1 MTATN
6 AQPKIIVLC
15 RFQKSAKDIADLIRY
30 MATREGV
37 EKLPN
42 TKKYKIAT
50 QSQHDLILS
59 VVKHFPQ
66 SKKFLEYDD
75 YYAMPTRENANE
87 FLDAVAERYAD
98 RADELK
104 GLVSY
109 ISNRPGVEKIGSHGL
124 FTQFDMPIDLDTV
137 AERVANHDGI
147 IWTEVVS
154 LRREDAERLHFNNA
168 EAWKNLVRRNIN
180 EIAKAHRI
188 KIEDIEWYGAFHNTT
203 HHPHIHLIILSKGQE
218 GFLSEKGIKE
228 MRRAFGQDI
237 FRDEQYKLA
246 TIETGYRN
254 QLKEQLADLLQQ
266 LRTRQSIPNADYYLF
281 LLRKIQEEVEQ
292 QKGKKLYG
300 YLPRKVKKLVDFAL
314 HEFAKD
320 GDLSEIYLK
329 WNEVNREKLSLY
341 YDTKDKPDVP
351 IEKNPELRS
360 LKNILIRTALSMNF
374 NAQTTVN
381 TARLGFLFSMLAKQI
396 VNSAG
401 KRLDELNKMMPL
413 PDNKERDKIREKKL
427 AHGLKEGADSN
438 GINEEVYDSQAA
450 EGILSM
456 LDYLISLGNQNSSQD
471 TQEEPVSSENEY
483 DFDNAYAEYLN
494 DTDDGLYE
502 DDTDDEDEYY
512 GMSM

>member
-1 MTATN
+1 MA
-6 AQPKIIVLC
+6 KIIVSC

-37 EKLPN
+37 EKLPD
-42 TKKYKIAT
+42 TKKYNLSSSK
-50 QSQHDLILS
+50 QDDLILS

-66 SKKFLEYDD
+66 SKKFLEYED
-75 YYAMPTRENANE
+75 YFAMPTRENANE

-109 ISNRPGVEKIGSHGL
+109 ISNRPGVEKLGRHGL
-124 FTQFDMPIDLDTV
+124 FTQFDIPLDLDTV
-137 AERVANHDGI
+137 SESVANHDGV

-168 EAWKNLVRRNIN
+168 AAWRNLVRRNMN

-188 KIEDIEWYGAFHNTT
+188 KVEDLEWYGAFHNTT
-203 HHPHIHLIILSKGQE
+203 HHPHVHLIIFSKGQE

-228 MRRAFGQDI
+228 LRRAFGQDI
-237 FRDEQYKLA
+237 FRNEQYKLA
-246 TIETGYRN
+246 IIETGYRN

-266 LRTRQSIPNADYYLF
+266 LQTRQAIPNADYYLF
-281 LLRKIQEEVEQ
+281 LLRKIRYEVQQ

-320 GDLSEIYLK
+320 GDLSEIYSK

-360 LKNILIRTALSMNF
+360 LKNMLIRTALSMNF
-374 NAQTTVN
+374 DAQMTVN
-381 TARLGFLFSMLAKQI
+381 NARIGFLFSMLAKQI

-413 PDNKERDKIREKKL
+413 TDSKERDKIRDKKL
-427 AHGLKEGADSN
+427 AHGLKEGADSSVV
-438 GINEEVYDSQAA
+438 NEEVYDSQAT
-450 EGILSM
+450 EGILTM
-456 LDYLISLGNQNSSQD
+456 LDYLISLGNQDSAQD
-471 TQEEPVSSENEY
+471 AEEESVSTEDKF
-483 DFDNAYAEYLN
+483 DFDNAYAEYLKK
-494 DTDDGLYE
+494 DDDSC
-502 DDTDDEDEYY
+502 DDNVDDEDEEDYF
-512 GMSM
+512 GLSM

>member
-1 MTATN
+1 MA
-6 AQPKIIVLC
+6 KIIVSC

-30 MATREGV
+30 MAAREGV

-42 TKKYKIAT
+42 TKRYKIAT
-50 QSQHDLILS
+50 QNQHDLILF

-66 SKKFLEYDD
+66 SKKFLEYEDF
-75 YYAMPTRENANE
+75 YAMPTRENANE

-98 RADELK
+98 RVDELK

-109 ISNRPGVEKIGSHGL
+109 ISNRPGVEKLGSHGL

-137 AERVANHDGI
+137 AERVANHDGV

-168 EAWKNLVRRNIN
+168 KAWKNLVRRNIN

-188 KIEDIEWYGAFHNTT
+188 KVEDLEWYGAFHNTT
-203 HHPHIHLIILSKGQE
+203 HHPHIHLVIFSKGQE

-228 MRRAFGQDI
+228 LRRAFGQDI

-254 QLKEQLADLLQQ
+254 ELKEQLADLLQQ
-266 LRTRQSIPNADYYLF
+266 IQMRQLLPNADYYLF
-281 LLRKIQEEVEQ
+281 LLRKIKDELQQ

-300 YLPRKVKKLVDFAL
+300 YLPRKVKRLVDFTL
-314 HEFAKD
+314 REFAKD
-320 GDLSEIYLK
+320 DVLSEIYSK

-360 LKNILIRTALSMNF
+360 LKNMLIKTAASMNF
-374 NAQTTVN
+374 NAPVAVN
-381 TARLGFLFSMLAKQI
+381 TARIGFLFSMLAKQI

-401 KRLDELNKMMPL
+401 KRLDEFNKMMPL
-413 PDNKERDKIREKKL
+413 TDSKEREKIRDKKL
-427 AHGLKEGADSN
+427 AHGQKEGSDSN
-438 GINEEVYDSQAA
+438 GIDEEVYDSQAA
-450 EGILSM
+450 EGILTM
-456 LDYLISLGNQNSSQD
+456 LDYLISLGSQESEQTTEED
-471 TQEEPVSSENEY
+471 TLPEENF

-494 DTDDGLYE
+494 DE
-502 DDTDDEDEYY
+502 DDSYDDEFDDEDEEEHF
-512 GMSM
+512 GLSL

>member
-1 MTATN
+1 MS
-6 AQPKIIVLC
+6 KIIVSC

-37 EKLPN
+37 EKLPSGE
-42 TKKYKIAT
+42 KYNIAT
-50 QSQHDLILS
+50 QKQHDRILS

>member
-1 MTATN
+1 MA
-6 AQPKIIVLC
+6 KIIVSC
-15 RFQKSAKDIADLIRY
+15 RFQKSAKDMADLIRY

-42 TKKYKIAT
+42 GQKYNIA
-50 QSQHDLILS
+50 SSKQHDLILS

-66 SKKFLEYDD
+66 SKKFLEYYD
-75 YYAMPTRENANE
+75 YYAMPTKENANE

-109 ISNRPGVEKIGSHGL
+109 ISNRPGVEKLGSHGL
-124 FTQFDMPIDLDTV
+124 FTQFDVPIDLDTV
-137 AERVANHDGI
+137 AERVANHDGV

-188 KIEDIEWYGAFHNTT
+188 KVEDLEWYGAFHNTT
-203 HHPHIHLIILSKGQE
+203 HHPHIHLLIFSKGQE

-228 MRRAFGQDI
+228 LRRAFGQDI

-254 QLKEQLADLLQQ
+254 ELKDNLADLLQQ
-266 LRTRQSIPNADYYLF
+266 IQMRQSLPNADYYLF
-281 LLRKIQEEVEQ
+281 LLRKIKDELQQ

-300 YLPRKVKKLVDFAL
+300 YLPRKLKRLVDFAL

-320 GDLSEIYLK
+320 SDLAEIYSK

-360 LKNILIRTALSMNF
+360 LKNMLIRTALSMNF
-374 NAQTTVN
+374 NAPVVVN
-381 TARLGFLFSMLAKQI
+381 TARIGFLFSMLAKQI
-396 VNSAG
+396 VDSAS
-401 KRLDELNKMMPL
+401 KRLDELNKKMPKS
-413 PDNKERDKIREKKL
+413 DSKERSKIREKKL
-427 AHGLKEGADSN
+427 AHGQKEGAD
-438 GINEEVYDSQAA
+438 GYGTDDEVYDSQAA
-450 EGILSM
+450 EGILTM
-456 LDYLISLGNQNSSQD
+456 LDYFISLGDQESEQDNEEQN
-471 TQEEPVSSENEY
+471 TQTADEFN
-483 DFDNAYAEYLN
+483 FDNAYAEYLN
-494 DTDDGLYE
+494 DGDDGYDGE
-502 DDTDDEDEYY
+502 DEDEYFGLY
-512 GMSM
+512 M

>member
-1 MTATN
+1 MA
-6 AQPKIIVLC
+6 KIIVSC
-15 RFQKSAKDIADLIRY
+15 RFQKSAKDMADLIRY

-37 EKLPN
+37 EKLPSGE
-42 TKKYKIAT
+42 KYNIAT
-50 QSQHDLILS
+50 QKQHDLILS

-300 YLPRKVKKLVDFAL
+300 YLPRKTKKLVDFAL

-320 GDLSEIYLK
+320 GDLSEIYSK

>member
-1 MTATN
+1 MA
-6 AQPKIIVLC
+6 KIIVSC

-37 EKLPN
+37 EKLPD
-42 TKKYKIAT
+42 TKKYNLSSSK
-50 QSQHDLILS
+50 QDDLILS

-66 SKKFLEYDD
+66 SKKFLEYED

-109 ISNRPGVEKIGSHGL
+109 ISNRPGVEKLGSHGL

-137 AERVANHDGI
+137 AERVATHDGV

-168 EAWKNLVRRNIN
+168 EAWKNLVRRNMN

-188 KIEDIEWYGAFHNTT
+188 KVEDLEWYGAFHNTT
-203 HHPHIHLIILSKGQE
+203 HHPHIHLIIFSKGQE

-228 MRRAFGQDI
+228 LRRAFGQDI
-237 FRDEQYKLA
+237 FRNEQYKLA
-246 TIETGYRN
+246 TIETDYRN
-254 QLKEQLADLLQQ
+254 QLKEQLAELLQQ
-266 LRTRQSIPNADYYLF
+266 LQTRQSIPNADYYLF
-281 LLRKIQEEVEQ
+281 LLRKIKDELQQ

-300 YLPRKVKKLVDFAL
+300 YLPRKMKRLVDFAL
-314 HEFAKD
+314 REFAKD
-320 GDLSEIYLK
+320 GELAEIYEK

-360 LKNILIRTALSMNF
+360 LKNMLIRTALSMNF
-374 NAQTTVN
+374 NAPVAVN

-401 KRLDELNKMMPL
+401 KRLDELNKMMPKS
-413 PDNKERDKIREKKL
+413 DSKEQDKIRAKKQ
-427 AHGLKEGADSN
+427 ANGQKEGADGN
-438 GINEEVYDSQAA
+438 GIDDEAYDSQAP
-450 EGILSM
+450 EGILTM
-456 LDYLISLGNQNSSQD
+456 LDYLISLGDHNSVQVTEEQNLQ
-471 TQEEPVSSENEY
+471 TEY
-483 DFDNAYAEYLN
+483 DFDFDTAYAEYL
-494 DTDDGLYE
+494 DE
-502 DDTDDEDEYY
+502 DDYDEDDDLDEDNEHF
-512 GMSM
+512 GLSL

>member
-1 MTATN
+1 MA
-6 AQPKIIVLC
+6 KIIVSC
-15 RFQKSAKDIADLIRY
+15 RFQKSAKDMADLIRY

-37 EKLPN
+37 EKLPSGQ
-42 TKKYKIAT
+42 KYNLAT
-50 QSQHDLILS
+50 SKQHDLILS

-75 YYAMPTRENANE
+75 FYAMPTRENANK

-109 ISNRPGVEKIGSHGL
+109 ISIRPGVEKLDSHGL

-137 AERVANHDGI
+137 AERVANHDGV

-168 EAWKNLVRRNIN
+168 EAWKNLVRRNMN

-188 KIEDIEWYGAFHNTT
+188 KVEDLEWYGAFHNTT
-203 HHPHIHLIILSKGQE
+203 HHPHIHLVIFSKGQE

-228 MRRAFGQDI
+228 LRRTFGRDI

-254 QLKEQLADLLQQ
+254 HLKEQLADLLQQ
-266 LRTRQSIPNADYYLF
+266 LQTRQSVPNADYYLF
-281 LLRKIQEEVEQ
+281 LLRKIRDEVQQ
-292 QKGKKLYG
+292 QKGKKRYG
-300 YLPRKVKKLVDFAL
+300 YLPRKTKKLVDFAL
-314 HEFAKD
+314 HEFAKY
-320 GDLSEIYLK
+320 GDLSEIYSK

-360 LKNILIRTALSMNF
+360 LKNILIRTALSKNF

-381 TARLGFLFSMLAKQI
+381 TARIGFLFSMLAKQI
-396 VNSAG
+396 VSSTG

-413 PDNKERDKIREKKL
+413 TDSKEQDKIRDKKL
-427 AHGLKEGADSN
+427 AHGLKEGADSS

-450 EGILSM
+450 EGILTM
-456 LDYLISLGNQNSSQD
+456 LDYLISLGNQDSTQD
-471 TQEEPVSSENEY
+471 AEEESVSTEDEY
-483 DFDNAYAEYLN
+483 VFDNAYAEYLN
-494 DTDDGLYE
+494 DTDDSLYE

>member
-1 MTATN
+1 MA
-6 AQPKIIVLC
+6 KIIVSC
-15 RFQKSAKDIADLIRY
+15 RFQKSAKDMADLIRY

-42 TKKYKIAT
+42 GQKYNIA
-50 QSQHDLILS
+50 SSKQHDLILS

-66 SKKFLEYDD
+66 SKKFLEYYD
-75 YYAMPTRENANE
+75 YYAMPTKENANE

-109 ISNRPGVEKIGSHGL
+109 ISNRPGVEKLGSHGL
-124 FTQFDMPIDLDTV
+124 FTQFDVPIDLDTV
-137 AERVANHDGI
+137 AERGADHDGV

-188 KIEDIEWYGAFHNTT
+188 KVEDLEWYGAFHNTT
-203 HHPHIHLIILSKGQE
+203 HHPHIHLLIFSKGQE

-228 MRRAFGQDI
+228 LRRAFGQDI

-254 QLKEQLADLLQQ
+254 ELKDNLADLLQQ
-266 LRTRQSIPNADYYLF
+266 IQMRQSLPNADYYLF
-281 LLRKIQEEVEQ
+281 LLRKIKDELQQ

-300 YLPRKVKKLVDFAL
+300 YLPRKLKRLVDFAL

-320 GDLSEIYLK
+320 SELAEIYSK

-360 LKNILIRTALSMNF
+360 LKNLLIRTALGMNF
-374 NAQTTVN
+374 NAQMNVN
-381 TARLGFLFSMLAKQI
+381 TSRLGFLFSMLAKEI

-401 KRLDELNKMMPL
+401 RRLDELNKMMPL
-413 PDNKERDKIREKKL
+413 TDSKERAKIREKKL
-427 AHGLKEGADSN
+427 AHGQKEGADGN
-438 GINEEVYDSQAA
+438 GTDDDVYDSQAA
-450 EGILSM
+450 EGILTM
-456 LDYLISLGNQNSSQD
+456 LDYLISLGD
-471 TQEEPVSSENEY
+471 QESEQVTEENTLSEESY
-483 DFDNAYAEYLN
+483 DFDNAYAEYL
-494 DTDDGLYE
+494 DDVDEGY
-502 DDTDDEDEYY
+502 DDDLDDEDEEYF
-512 GMSM
+512 GLSM

>member
-1 MTATN
+1 MS
-6 AQPKIIVLC
+6 KIIVSC

-37 EKLPN
+37 EKLQD

-50 QSQHDLILS
+50 SSQHDLILS

-66 SKKFLEYDD
+66 SKKFLEYEDF
-75 YYAMPTRENANE
+75 YAMPTRENAKE

-104 GLVSY
+104 GLVNY
-109 ISNRPGVEKIGSHGL
+109 ISNRPGVEKLGSHGL

-137 AERVANHDGI
+137 ADRVANHDGV

-168 EAWKNLVRRNIN
+168 EAWKNLVRRNMN

-188 KIEDIEWYGAFHNTT
+188 KVEDLEWYGAFHNTT
-203 HHPHIHLIILSKGQE
+203 HHPHIHLIIFSKGQE

-228 MRRAFGQDI
+228 LRRAFGQDI

-254 QLKEQLADLLQQ
+254 QLKEQLADQLQKIQ
-266 LRTRQSIPNADYYLF
+266 KRQSIPNSDYYLL
-281 LLRKIQEEVEQ
+281 LLRKIRDEVQQ

-300 YLPRKVKKLVDFAL
+300 YLPRKTKKLVDFAL

-320 GDLSEIYLK
+320 GDLSEIYAK

-351 IEKNPELRS
+351 IEKNTELRS
-360 LKNILIRTALSMNF
+360 LKNMLIRTALSMNF
-374 NAQTTVN
+374 NAQINVN
-381 TARLGFLFSMLAKQI
+381 TARIGFLFSMLAKQI
-396 VNSAG
+396 VSSAG
-401 KRLDELNKMMPL
+401 KRLVELNKMMPL
-413 PDNKERDKIREKKL
+413 TDSKERDKIREKKL
-427 AHGLKEGADSN
+427 AHGQKEGADSN
-438 GINEEVYDSQAA
+438 GIGDEVYDSQAA
-450 EGILSM
+450 EGILTM
-456 LDYLISLGNQNSSQD
+456 LDYLISLGNQESAQETEED
-471 TQEEPVSSENEY
+471 TMPEVNY

-494 DTDDGLYE
+494 DDNYDE
-502 DDTDDEDEYY
+502 DDDYDDEEEYY
-512 GMSM
+512 GLSM

>member
-1 MTATN
+1 MS
-6 AQPKIIVLC
+6 KIIVSC

-37 EKLPN
+37 EKLQD

-50 QSQHDLILS
+50 SSQHDLILS

-66 SKKFLEYDD
+66 SKKFLEYEDF
-75 YYAMPTRENANE
+75 YAMPTRENAKE

-104 GLVSY
+104 GLVNY
-109 ISNRPGVEKIGSHGL
+109 ISNRPGVEKLGSHGL

-137 AERVANHDGI
+137 ADRVANHDGV

-168 EAWKNLVRRNIN
+168 EAWKNLVRRNMN

-188 KIEDIEWYGAFHNTT
+188 KVEDIEWYGAFHNTS

-228 MRRAFGQDI
+228 LRRAFGQDI

-254 QLKEQLADLLQQ
+254 ELKDQLANLLQQ
-266 LRTRQSIPNADYYLF
+266 LQTQQSIPNADYYL
-281 LLRKIQEEVEQ
+281 LLLKKIREAVQQ

-300 YLPRKVKKLVDFAL
+300 YLPRKAKKLVDFAL

-320 GDLSEIYLK
+320 GDLSEIYAK
-329 WNEVNREKLSLY
+329 WNEVNRKKLSLY

-351 IEKNPELRS
+351 IEKNTELRS
-360 LKNILIRTALSMNF
+360 LKNLLIRTALSMNF
-374 NAQTTVN
+374 NAQTAVN
-381 TARLGFLFSMLAKQI
+381 TARIGFLFSMLAKQI
-396 VNSAG
+396 VSSAG

-413 PDNKERDKIREKKL
+413 TDSKERDKIREKKL
-427 AHGLKEGADSN
+427 AHGQKEGADSS

-450 EGILSM
+450 EGILTM
-456 LDYLISLGNQNSSQD
+456 LDYLISLGNQENEQAV
-471 TQEEPVSSENEY
+471 EESNAQPSIEY
-483 DFDNAYAEYLN
+483 DFDNAYSDYLN
-494 DTDDGLYE
+494 NDDNDY
-502 DDTDDEDEYY
+502 DDNVDDEDEEYY
-512 GMSM
+512 GLSM

>member
-1 MTATN
+1 MA
-6 AQPKIIVLC
+6 KIIVSC
-15 RFQKSAKDIADLIRY
+15 RFQKSAKDMADLIRY

-37 EKLPN
+37 EKLPD
-42 TKKYKIAT
+42 TKKYNIASSK
-50 QSQHDLILS
+50 QDDLILS

-66 SKKFLEYDD
+66 SKKFLEYED

-87 FLDAVAERYAD
+87 FLNAVAERYAD

-104 GLVSY
+104 VLVSY

-124 FTQFDMPIDLDTV
+124 FTQFDMPIDIDTV

-237 FRDEQYKLA
+237 FCDEQYKLA

-254 QLKEQLADLLQQ
+254 HLKEQLADLLQQ
-266 LRTRQSIPNADYYLF
+266 LQTRQSVPNADYYLF
-281 LLRKIQEEVEQ
+281 LLRKIRDEVQQ

-300 YLPRKVKKLVDFAL
+300 YLPRKTKKLVDFAL

-320 GDLSEIYLK
+320 GDLSEIYSK

-351 IEKNPELRS
+351 IEKNTELRS
-360 LKNILIRTALSMNF
+360 LKNLLIRTALSMNVS
-374 NAQTTVN
+374 APVAVN
-381 TARLGFLFSMLAKQI
+381 TARIGFLFSMLAKQI

-401 KRLDELNKMMPL
+401 KRLDEFNKMMPL
-413 PDNKERDKIREKKL
+413 TDSKEREKIRDKKL
-427 AHGLKEGADSN
+427 AHGQKEGSDSN
-438 GINEEVYDSQAA
+438 GIDNEVYDSQAA

-512 GMSM
+512 GMSV

>member
-1 MTATN
+1 MA
-6 AQPKIIVLC
+6 KIIVSC
-15 RFQKSAKDIADLIRY
+15 RFQKSAKDMADLIRY

-37 EKLPN
+37 EKLPSGP
-42 TKKYKIAT
+42 KYNIA
-50 QSQHDLILS
+50 SSKQHDLILS
-59 VVKHFPQ
+59 VVKQFPQ

-87 FLDAVAERYAD
+87 FLNAVAERYAD

-109 ISNRPGVEKIGSHGL
+109 ISNRPGVEKLGSHGL
-124 FTQFDMPIDLDTV
+124 FTQFDMPIDLNTV
-137 AERVANHDGI
+137 AERVANHDGV

-168 EAWKNLVRRNIN
+168 EAWKNLVRRNMN

-188 KIEDIEWYGAFHNTT
+188 KVEDLEWYGAFHNTT
-203 HHPHIHLIILSKGQE
+203 HHPHVHLVIISKGQE

-228 MRRAFGQDI
+228 LRRAFGQDI

-254 QLKEQLADLLQQ
+254 ELKDDLAYLLQQ
-266 LRTRQSIPNADYYLF
+266 IQARQSLPNADYYLF
-281 LLRKIQEEVEQ
+281 LLRKIKDELQQ

-300 YLPRKVKKLVDFAL
+300 YLPRKMKRLVDFAL
-314 HEFAKD
+314 HEFAKES
-320 GDLSEIYLK
+320 DLAEIYSK

-360 LKNILIRTALSMNF
+360 LKNLLIRTALSMNF
-374 NAQTTVN
+374 NAPVAVN
-381 TARLGFLFSMLAKQI
+381 TARIGFLFSMLAKQI

-413 PDNKERDKIREKKL
+413 TESKERAKIREKKL
-427 AHGLKEGADSN
+427 AHGQKEGADGN
-438 GINEEVYDSQAA
+438 DIDDEIYDSQAT
-450 EGILSM
+450 EGILTM
-456 LDYLISLGNQNSSQD
+456 LDYLISLGDQGNEQD
-471 TQEEPVSSENEY
+471 NEGDALPEESY

-494 DTDDGLYE
+494 DEDIGYDDI
-502 DDTDDEDEYY
+502 DDEDEEYF
-512 GMSM
+512 GLSM

>member
-1 MTATN
+1 
-6 AQPKIIVLC
+6 VE
-15 RFQKSAKDIADLIRY
+15 DL
-30 MATREGV
+30 
-37 EKLPN
+37 
-42 TKKYKIAT
+42 
-50 QSQHDLILS
+50 
-59 VVKHFPQ
+59 
-66 SKKFLEYDD
+66 
-75 YYAMPTRENANE
+75 
-87 FLDAVAERYAD
+87 
-98 RADELK
+98 
-104 GLVSY
+104 
-109 ISNRPGVEKIGSHGL
+109 
-124 FTQFDMPIDLDTV
+124 
-137 AERVANHDGI
+137 
-147 IWTEVVS
+147 
-154 LRREDAERLHFNNA
+154 
-168 EAWKNLVRRNIN
+168 
-180 EIAKAHRI
+180 
-188 KIEDIEWYGAFHNTT
+188 EWYGAFHNTT
-203 HHPHIHLIILSKGQE
+203 HHPHVHLVILSKRQE

-228 MRRAFGQDI
+228 LHRAFGQDI
-237 FRDEQYKLA
+237 FRDEQYKLT

-254 QLKEQLADLLQQ
+254 EMKDNLADLLQQ
-266 LRTRQSIPNADYYLF
+266 IQARQSFPDSDYYLF
-281 LLRKIQEEVEQ
+281 LLRKIKDELQQ

-300 YLPRKVKKLVDFAL
+300 YLPRKMKRLVDFAL

-320 GDLSEIYLK
+320 DILSEIYAK

-341 YDTKDKPDVP
+341 YDTKDKSDVP

-360 LKNILIRTALSMNF
+360 LKNMLIRTALGMNF

>member
-1 MTATN
+1 MA
-6 AQPKIIVLC
+6 KIIVSC

-37 EKLPN
+37 EKLPD
-42 TKKYKIAT
+42 TKIYKIAT
-50 QSQHDLILS
+50 SSQHDLILS

-66 SKKFLEYDD
+66 SKKFLEYEDF
-75 YYAMPTRENANE
+75 YAMPTRENANE

-104 GLVSY
+104 GLVNY
-109 ISNRPGVEKIGSHGL
+109 ISKRPCVEKLGSHGL

-137 AERVANHDGI
+137 ADRVANHDGV

-168 EAWKNLVRRNIN
+168 EAWKNLVRRNMN

-188 KIEDIEWYGAFHNTT
+188 KVEDIEWYGAFHNTS

-228 MRRAFGQDI
+228 LRRAFGQDI

-254 QLKEQLADLLQQ
+254 ELKDQLANLLQQ
-266 LRTRQSIPNADYYLF
+266 LQTQQSIPNADYYL
-281 LLRKIQEEVEQ
+281 LLLKKIREAVQQ

-300 YLPRKVKKLVDFAL
+300 YLPRKAKKLVDFAL

-320 GDLSEIYLK
+320 GDLSEIYAK
-329 WNEVNREKLSLY
+329 WNEVNRKKLSLY

-351 IEKNPELRS
+351 IEKNTELRS
-360 LKNILIRTALSMNF
+360 LKNLLIRTALSMNF
-374 NAQTTVN
+374 NAQTAVN
-381 TARLGFLFSMLAKQI
+381 TARIGFLFSMLAKQI
-396 VNSAG
+396 VSSAG

-413 PDNKERDKIREKKL
+413 TDSKERDKIREKKL
-427 AHGLKEGADSN
+427 AHGQKEGSDSS
-438 GINEEVYDSQAA
+438 GINEEIYDSQAA
-450 EGILSM
+450 EGILTM
-456 LDYLISLGNQNSSQD
+456 LDYLISLGNQENEQAV
-471 TQEEPVSSENEY
+471 EESNAQPSIEY
-483 DFDNAYAEYLN
+483 DFDNAYSDYLN
-494 DTDDGLYE
+494 NDDNDY
-502 DDTDDEDEYY
+502 DDNVDDEDEEYY
-512 GMSM
+512 GLSM

>member
-1 MTATN
+1 MA
-6 AQPKIIVLC
+6 KIIVSC
-15 RFQKSAKDIADLIRY
+15 RFQKSAKDMADLIRY

-42 TKKYKIAT
+42 SKRFNIASS
-50 QSQHDLILS
+50 QQHDLILS
-59 VVKHFPQ
+59 VVKQFPE

-87 FLDAVAERYAD
+87 FLNAVAERYAD

-109 ISNRPGVEKIGSHGL
+109 ISNRPGVEKLGSHGL

-137 AERVANHDGI
+137 ADRVANHDGV

-168 EAWKNLVRRNIN
+168 EAWKNLVRRNMN

-188 KIEDIEWYGAFHNTT
+188 KVEDLEWYGAFHNTT

-228 MRRAFGQDI
+228 LRRAFGQDI

-254 QLKEQLADLLQQ
+254 QLKEQLADQLQKIQ
-266 LRTRQSIPNADYYLF
+266 KRQSIPNSDYYLL
-281 LLRKIQEEVEQ
+281 LLRKIRDEVQ
-292 QKGKKLYG
+292 LQKGKKLYG
-300 YLPRKVKKLVDFAL
+300 YLPRKAKKLVDFAL

-320 GDLSEIYLK
+320 GDLSEIYAN

-360 LKNILIRTALSMNF
+360 LKNMLIRTALSMNF
-374 NAQTTVN
+374 NAQMTVN
-381 TARLGFLFSMLAKQI
+381 TARIGFLFSMLAKQI
-396 VNSAG
+396 VSIAG

-413 PDNKERDKIREKKL
+413 TDSKERDKIREKKL
-427 AHGLKEGADSN
+427 AHGQKEGADSS

-450 EGILSM
+450 EGILTM
-456 LDYLISLGNQNSSQD
+456 LDYLISLGNQENEQAV
-471 TQEEPVSSENEY
+471 EESNAQPSIEY
-483 DFDNAYAEYLN
+483 DFDNAYSDYLN
-494 DTDDGLYE
+494 NDDNGY
-502 DDTDDEDEYY
+502 DDNVDDEDEEYY
-512 GMSM
+512 GLSM

>member
-1 MTATN
+1 MS
-6 AQPKIIVLC
+6 KIIVSC

-37 EKLPN
+37 EKLPD

-50 QSQHDLILS
+50 SSQHDLILS

-66 SKKFLEYDD
+66 SKKFLEYEDF
-75 YYAMPTRENANE
+75 YAMPTRENANE

-109 ISNRPGVEKIGSHGL
+109 ISNRPGVEKLGSHGL

-137 AERVANHDGI
+137 AERVANHDGV

-168 EAWKNLVRRNIN
+168 EAWKNLVRRNMN

-188 KIEDIEWYGAFHNTT
+188 KVEDLEWYCAFHNTS
-203 HHPHIHLIILSKGQE
+203 HHPHIHLIIFSKGQE

-228 MRRAFGQDI
+228 LRRAFGQDI
-237 FRDEQYKLA
+237 FRNEQYKLA
-246 TIETGYRN
+246 TIETDYRN

-266 LRTRQSIPNADYYLF
+266 LQTRQSVPNADYYLF
-281 LLRKIQEEVEQ
+281 LLRKIREEVAE

-314 HEFAKD
+314 HEIAKD
-320 GDLSEIYLK
+320 GDLSKIYSK

-341 YDTKDKPDVP
+341 YDTKGKPDVP
-351 IEKNPELRS
+351 IEKNPELQS
-360 LKNILIRTALSMNF
+360 LKNLLIRTALSMNF
-374 NAQTTVN
+374 NAQIAVN
-381 TARLGFLFSMLAKQI
+381 TARIGYLFSMLAKQI
-396 VNSAG
+396 VSSAG
-401 KRLDELNKMMPL
+401 KRLDKLNKMMPL
-413 PDNKERDKIREKKL
+413 TDSKEREKIRDKKL
-427 AHGLKEGADSN
+427 AHGQKEGSDSS

-450 EGILSM
+450 EGILTM
-456 LDYLISLGNQNSSQD
+456 LDYLISLGNQDSSQD
-471 TQEEPVSSENEY
+471 IQEESVSLEDEY

-494 DTDDGLYE
+494 NDDNGY
-502 DDTDDEDEYY
+502 DDDIDDDDEEYF
-512 GMSM
+512 GLSM